1 MIERGNGMKQHDKR
15 LHSRGENSLASECK
29 RRRVAY
35 IYGSHDKE
43 VRGIPDVR
51 VLMLRCERV
60 AQVVHSGEPPLR
72 STRDVLPGP

>member
-1 MIERGNGMKQHDKR
+1 MCAMFWCLLCHACQGAALPLVVLNLE
-15 LHSRGENSLASECK
+15 LS
-29 RRRVAY
+29 
-35 IYGSHDKE
+35 YGSHDKE